1 MRHVRS
7 SIHLGIMTGLLAILC
22 GVTFAA
28 CSSETQPD
36 TAAEG
41 EDVRE
46 AGMTFE
52 EFLEVVYQEPE
63 TGIYIVNGDTPILTI
78 EELRAFYEDHVR
90 QGALAVHT
98 VNGVDAKWSNTA
110 KLNLT
115 YCVSSTFGTNYTK
128 VVNAMSQAAGAWENA
143 ANIEFIHKSAQDS
156 SCTASNTNVVFDVRP
171 VSGAPYLA
179 RAFFP
184 NYSRSQRNILIDSS
198 AFGTISPYTLA
209 GVLRHEL
216 GHALGFRHEHTRPE
230 AGVCFEDGDWR
241 ALTTYDS
248 ASVMHYPQCNG
259 TNEGDLVLTT
269 RDRNGATS
277 LYGVPQPQCD
287 DVCTYGNCGNCYDY
301 NYLTS
306 CHVHNGCGG
315 KYPIP

>member
-1 MRHVRS
+1 
-7 SIHLGIMTGLLAILC
+7 
-22 GVTFAA
+22 
-28 CSSETQPD
+28 
-36 TAAEG
+36 
-41 EDVRE
+41 
-46 AGMTFE
+46 
-52 EFLEVVYQEPE
+52 
-63 TGIYIVNGDTPILTI
+63 
-78 EELRAFYEDHVR
+78 
-90 QGALAVHT
+90 

-230 AGVCFEDGDWR
+230 AGTCFEDNDWR
-241 ALTTYDS
+241 ALTTYDA
-248 ASVMHYPQCNG
+248 ASVMHYPQCSG
-259 TNEGDLVLTT
+259 TNNGDLVLTG
-269 RDRNGATS
+269 RDREGAAA
-277 LYGVPQPQCD
+277 LYGLPSCSSTCTTLGYCGSCAQNGQATTCSAYNGCGYPFCQTGCSYG
-287 DVCTYGNCGNCYDY
+287 VCGGCWDYGDQTTCFVY
-301 NYLTS
+301 
-306 CHVHNGCGG
+306 NGCGG
-315 KYPIP
+315 KYPTP